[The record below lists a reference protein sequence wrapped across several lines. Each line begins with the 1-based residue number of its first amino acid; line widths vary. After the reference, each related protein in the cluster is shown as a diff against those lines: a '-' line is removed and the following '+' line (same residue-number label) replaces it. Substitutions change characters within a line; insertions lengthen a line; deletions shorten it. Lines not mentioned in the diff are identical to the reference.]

1 MTKASSIS
9 THASDSEDDINLFA
23 LLDTFLDAKWLI
35 AGIAGAVTVV
45 GAAYAILSA
54 PVYQS
59 NLLVQ
64 VEQNNGMAGN
74 MLGELGSLFEGQSS
88 AAAEMEILRSR
99 MVVGQAVDQLQLHVD
114 ATPKYIPLIGPWLSK
129 RATELS
135 QPGFLG
141 MSGYVSGTERIQ
153 LDQFAI
159 PASLEGKEFTLVTTE
174 QGFELNSPDGDTLA
188 QGAVGEPVDFIIE
201 GQTGQIKI
209 RSLDALPGAQFSLV
223 RNSEQEVLSDLQKE
237 LQIGERGRQSG
248 IISVSLEN
256 TDPALLASTLQ
267 AIGNAYVQQNTE
279 RKAAEAEKT
288 LTFLDSF
295 LPELRQQMQVSED
308 DYTRFRDK
316 NKTFDLSAEGKAALE
331 TTVEL
336 QVKLLELQQKRREL
350 TPQYT
355 SAHPAIKTIDQQIG
369 ALKKEI
375 QRLENNARRMP
386 DLEQQLLSLTRNVKV
401 NSELYVNLLN
411 SAQQLRLVK
420 EGKVG
425 NVRVIDNAFVP
436 EKPVK
441 PKKALVVA
449 AALAIGL
456 FLGMGIA
463 LLRKFLHAGLT
474 EPNDIEQHLGMTV
487 FATVPRSP
495 DQLKLYQDINKKKP
509 GTHILADQKPK
520 DLSVESLRSLRTAL
534 QFAML
539 SAKNNIILISGATP
553 GIGKSFISVNFAYT
567 LAASDK
573 RVLLIDS
580 DLRKGYMN
588 HYFGLPR
595 NNGFSELISGTISR
609 EQAIHKNAAP
619 GLDFISTGELPPN
632 PAELLLNPRS
642 QELLNSLA
650 QDYDFVV
657 VDSAPILAVSDTL
670 ALVGQAGTTFLVA
683 RSGVTTLGELEETEK
698 RIQRAGAESN
708 GVIFNDAVIRSRRYG
723 SKYGQY
729 QYRNYDYQSENV

>member
-1 MTKASSIS
+1 MTKASSS
-9 THASDSEDDINLFA
+9 LQNTESDDEINLFG
-23 LLDTFLDAKWLI
+23 LLDTLLDAKWLI
-35 AGIAGAVTVV
+35 AGIAGAVTVL

-64 VEQNNGMAGN
+64 VEENSGLASS
-74 MLGELGSLFEGQSS
+74 MLSELGSLFEGKST
-88 AAAEMEILRSR
+88 ATAEMEILRSR
-99 MVVGQAVDQLQLHVD
+99 MVVGQAIDELQLNIE
-114 ATPKYIPLIGPWLSK
+114 AEPKYIPVIGRWIAKRSTDLS
-129 RATELS
+129 S
-135 QPGFLG
+135 PGFLG
-141 MSGYVSGTERIQ
+141 LSGYVSGTEQITI
-153 LDQFAI
+153 DQFAI
-159 PASLEGKEFTLVTTE
+159 PSELEGETFTVIATDT
-174 QGFELNSPDGDTLA
+174 GFELLSPTGKSLA
-188 QGAVGEPVDFIIE
+188 KGILGQAIDFDIL
-201 GQTGQIKI
+201 GKTGQIQVSK
-209 RSLDALPGAQFSLV
+209 LEALPGAHFQVV
-223 RNSEQEVLSDLQKE
+223 RHSTLETLNDLQQK

-248 IISVSLEN
+248 IISVALDS
-256 TDPALLASTLQ
+256 TDPVLLARTLQ
-267 AIGNAYVQQNTE
+267 SIGQAYVQQNTE

-288 LTFLDSF
+288 LSFLEDF
-295 LPELRQQMQVSED
+295 LPELQKQMQTSED
-308 DYTRFRDK
+308 SYTRFRDT
-316 NKTFDLSAEGKAALE
+316 NKTFDLKEEGKATLE
-331 TTVEL
+331 ATVEL
-336 QVKLLELQQKRREL
+336 QTKLLELQQKRREL
-350 TPQYT
+350 APQYT
-355 SAHPAIKTIDQQIG
+355 NAHPAMKTVDQQIS
-369 ALKKEI
+369 AVKKEI
-375 QRLENNARRMP
+375 QRLQNNAQRMP
-386 DLEQQLLSLTRNVKV
+386 DLEQQLLGLTRNVKV

-425 NVRVIDNAFVP
+425 NVRIIDNAVIS
-436 EKPVK
+436 EKPIK
-441 PKKALVVA
+441 PKKTLILA
-449 AALAIGL
+449 ASLAIGL
-456 FLGMGIA
+456 LLGIGVA

-474 EPNDIEQHLGMTV
+474 EANDIEQHLGMTV
-487 FATVPRSP
+487 FATVPRSA
-495 DQLKLYQDINKKKP
+495 DQLKLYQDINKKKS
-509 GTHILADQKPK
+509 GTHILAEQKPK

-588 HYFGLPR
+588 QYFGLPR

-632 PAELLLNPRS
+632 PAELLMNPRS

-650 QDYDFVV
+650 QDYDFVI

-729 QYRNYDYQSENV
+729 QYRNYDYQNTNT

>member
-1 MTKASSIS
+1 MTKASSPLQN
-9 THASDSEDDINLFA
+9 TESDDEINLFG
-23 LLDTFLDAKWLI
+23 LLDTLLDAKWLI
-35 AGIAGAVTVV
+35 AGIAGAATVL

-64 VEQNNGMAGN
+64 VEENSGIASS
-74 MLGELGSLFEGQSS
+74 MLSELGSLFEGKST
-88 AAAEMEILRSR
+88 ATAEMEILRSR
-99 MVVGQAVDQLQLHVD
+99 MVVGQAIDELQLNIE
-114 ATPKYIPLIGPWLSK
+114 AEPKYIPLVGRWLAK
-129 RATELS
+129 RAKDLS
-135 QPGFLG
+135 SPGFMGLG
-141 MSGYVSGTERIQ
+141 GYVNGTEHIEIG
-153 LDQFAI
+153 QFAI
-159 PASLEGKEFTLVTTE
+159 PAALEGQDFTVVTTE
-174 QGFELNSPDGDTLA
+174 AGFELQSPNGDIVA
-188 QGAVGEPVDFIIE
+188 EGKVGEPVDFTIQ
-201 GQTGQIKI
+201 GKTGQILIKT
-209 RSLDALPGAQFSLV
+209 LDGLPGAEFTLV
-223 RNSEQEVLSDLQKE
+223 RQSSLETLDELQRD

-248 IISVSLEN
+248 IISVALEN
-256 TDPALLASTLQ
+256 TDPVILARTLQ
-267 AIGNAYVQQNTE
+267 SIGNAYVQQNTE

-288 LTFLDSF
+288 LSFLDNF
-295 LPELRQQMQVSED
+295 LPELQKQMQVSED
-308 DYTRFRDK
+308 SYTRFRDK
-316 NKTFDLSAEGKAALE
+316 NKTFDLKEEGKATLE
-331 TTVEL
+331 ATIEL

-355 SAHPAIKTIDQQIG
+355 NAHPAIKTIDQQIA

-375 QRLENNARRMP
+375 QRLESNVQRMP
-386 DLEQQLLSLTRNVKV
+386 DLEQQLLGLTRNVKV

-425 NVRVIDNAFVP
+425 NVRIIDSAIVP
-436 EKPVK
+436 EQPIK
-441 PKKALVVA
+441 PKKTLIVA

-456 FLGMGIA
+456 FLGIGIA

-474 EPNDIEQHLGMTV
+474 ESNDIEQHLGMTV

-495 DQLKLYQDINKKKP
+495 DQLKLYQDIHKKKP
-509 GTHILADQKPK
+509 GTHILAEQKPK

-588 HYFGLPR
+588 QYFGLPR
-595 NNGFSELISGTISR
+595 NNGLSELISGTISR
-609 EQAIHKNAAP
+609 EQAIHKDIAP

-642 QELLNSLA
+642 QDLLTSLA

-708 GVIFNDAVIRSRRYG
+708 GVIFNDAIIRSRRYG

-729 QYRNYDYQSENV
+729 QYRNYDYQSENI